1 MNMTT
6 NIIIKPSREDQKLA
20 KESVRILSTFHK
32 QNMAKGSLV
41 QLFMEDK
48 TNVKVVIP
56 RSVYQLMETI
66 LEFMS
71 QGKAISILPAETE
84 LTTQQAAEM
93 LHVSRPHIVKL
104 LESGEIPFIKVGSH
118 RRIRLQDLQS
128 YRQKLQKKQQFA
140 MEKLAKQG
148 QDLSLGY

>member
-32 QNMAKGSLV
+32 QNKAKGSLV

-71 QGKAISILPAETE
+71 QGKAISIFPAETE
-84 LTTQQAAEM
+84 LTTQQAAEI
-93 LHVSRPHIVKL
+93 LNVSRPHIVKL
-104 LESGEIPFIKVGSH
+104 LESGEIPFIKVGAH

-128 YRQKLQKKQQFA
+128 YRQKLQKKQQSA
-140 MEKLAKQG
+140 MEKLAKQA
-148 QDLSLGY
+148 QDLNMGY